1 MLQLNCAML
10 QEDFKTAVLA
20 INPDIKFIK
29 KVGMGLQ
36 FETPNDAEFQVSI
49 KKALKSNP
57 KFKALYFNINIK

>member
-1 MLQLNCAML
+1 MIQLNCAML

-36 FETPNDAEFQVSI
+36 FETPNDAEFQVLI
-49 KKALKSNP
+49 KKALKSDS